1 MAMIKL
7 RPVAGD
13 SELGHKILRSRDEF
27 VYSGRPLDK
36 ENILHLR
43 RRQAKELVRPGT
55 VNAKYSPGG
64 LVEIEYFVQA
74 WQTAVGH
81 LDARV
86 RVGNTIDAISRLA
99 DGGHMRSE
107 RTGELREAYSFL
119 RRLIDAL
126 RAVRGNAK
134 DLTIPDTDSRE
145 FSYLA
150 HRLEYDSSDMLEKA
164 ISTQMNTARMVWGDD
179 IPSGA

>member
-1 MAMIKL
+1 MML
-7 RPVAGD
+7 D
-13 SELGHKILRSRDEF
+13 
-27 VYSGRPLDK
+27 SGRPLDK

-43 RRQAKELVRPGT
+43 RRQAEELVRPGT

-107 RTGELREAYSFL
+107 RTGELRE
-119 RRLIDAL
+119 
-126 RAVRGNAK
+126 
-134 DLTIPDTDSRE
+134 
-145 FSYLA
+145 
-150 HRLEYDSSDMLEKA
+150 
-164 ISTQMNTARMVWGDD
+164 TAD
-179 IPSGA
+179 